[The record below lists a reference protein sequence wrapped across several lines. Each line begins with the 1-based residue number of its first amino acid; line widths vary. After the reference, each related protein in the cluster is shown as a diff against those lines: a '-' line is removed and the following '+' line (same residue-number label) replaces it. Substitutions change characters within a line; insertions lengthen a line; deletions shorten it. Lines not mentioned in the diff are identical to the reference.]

1 MYYYNVETYFKM
13 IVPIGVDCGMAEFL
27 KKYNLRTSSFPFDWT
42 VTYNGVSSCINDDF
56 KFFTEPLDKRINKYD
71 MYFHHDFIHH
81 HLLSQ
86 DTEKYVRRYN
96 RLLEILT
103 SGSEEVIF
111 CRKGHASHLHKE
123 HNGKYTHITSD
134 LDDAEQLNL
143 VLQTKYPN
151 LKYKIIVILV
161 CGDCFNSAETYT
173 SESSNIEI
181 HNIASPQ
188 ADDARFNDLCR
199 TIFKV

>member
-1 MYYYNVETYFKM
+1 M

-27 KKYNLRTSSFPFDWT
+27 QKYKLRSFSFPFDWT
-42 VTYNGVSSCINDDF
+42 VTYNGVSSCIDDDF
-56 KFFTEPLDKRINKYD
+56 KFFTEPLEQRINKYD
-71 MYFHHDFIHH
+71 MYFHHDFVHN

-96 RLLEILT
+96 RLIDILK
-103 SGSEEVIF
+103 SGNEEVIF

-123 HNGKYTHITSD
+123 HNGKYTNITSD
-134 LDDAEQLNL
+134 IDDAEKLDI
-143 VLQTKYPN
+143 VLQAKYPN

-161 CGDCFNSAETYT
+161 CGDCFNPNEVYT
-173 SESSNIEI
+173 SDTSRIEI
-181 HNIASPQ
+181 HNISSAQ
-188 ADDARFNDLCR
+188 ADDVRFNNLCR